1 MQCNHCNFQLAEG
14 ARFCPECGKSAAT
27 TMSCRHCGEVN
38 PIEAK
43 FCPNCGKT
51 SLESLASAAP
61 PAPTVAPSSTST
73 DFVYALTEESVRKGE
88 PDRAQPPYG
97 AVAVCMVDNSIYKIF
112 GHEKYQGNNK
122 NNEFKDLFGRLKE
135 NLLGLAGQKTQK
147 VTNFILADLSNL
159 PLVTHSAPVSVRG
172 KPDASIHFEFWVSP
186 AERESNLLGLFLQ
199 KFASG
204 KKSLTLSEFKQ
215 IAIDHLNSIVSS
227 FDFEIVAKSPEM
239 GAALAREVSSKLKQA
254 TGISSNAVFKF
265 GKVGRREWL
274 DVSKVQKSVHCDQC
288 DAPFTQK
295 IKFCGVCGN
304 DMSDAAKWVNAVSY
318 LQAKSG
324 EQITVR
330 LTMMVDNSDPNTQIK
345 LDEKASEYVLNILAP
360 RLRQMSVPEL
370 MTSSCLNEF
379 SQLLNKQLTKEW
391 LGYISDFAVTD
402 IKTAEDEWFF
412 KTDALVS
419 EALREV
425 EANKKF
431 LAVDSAEIDFNELTF
446 ALELRKV
453 QQGDSE
459 ALTLRRTALESRIK
473 ETELEV
479 QEHALET
486 QTSLR
491 KENIEDDA
499 EKQRLARDKEKMLR
513 ERDFQRESTKG
524 SREDEIADV
533 DHDITLEK
541 KAASH
546 DIDLADMSGEAQ
558 SRANRRGVSDDIFE
572 QEEAI
577 RLRLKEQESNLE
589 LDIKAKGSLG
599 HIEEDL
605 EDRKNAR
612 QIDKLRAMAEMEA
625 NMSKQDGDLELAKRD
640 KLKGLSAAEM
650 LAMQVAE
657 MANKQDGV
665 NAAAIVT
672 AITQSQSAA
681 AGVGIK
687 EEMYEKMLAMQEK
700 ANQATIDAHK
710 FAAEIA
716 QSTNEKSM
724 QSMME
729 VAKVS
734 ASQSSEGYKE
744 AAKIAQSTNEKS
756 MESMSKV
763 ATATAGRKSGNEK
776 EQSGSEFKPAC
787 SKCGFEKN
795 KLAAK
800 FCGDCGDPQ
809 AND

>member
-1 MQCNHCNFQLAEG
+1 
-14 ARFCPECGKSAAT
+14 
-27 TMSCRHCGEVN
+27 
-38 PIEAK
+38 
-43 FCPNCGKT
+43 
-51 SLESLASAAP
+51 LASAAP

-73 DFVYALTEESVRKGE
+73 DFVYALAEESVRQGE

-122 NNEFKDLFGRLKE
+122 KNEFKDLFGRLKE

-147 VTNFILADLSNL
+147 VSNYILADLSNL
-159 PLVTHSAPVSVRG
+159 PLVTHSAPVSVLG
-172 KPDASIHFEFWVSP
+172 KPDAAINFEFWVSP
-186 AERESNLLGLFLQ
+186 EERESNLLGLFLQ

-227 FDFEIVAKSPEM
+227 FDFQIVAKSPEM
-239 GAALAREVSSKLKQA
+239 GAALAREVSAKLKQA

-274 DVSKVQKSVHCDQC
+274 DVTKVQKSVHCDQC
-288 DAPFTQK
+288 GTPFTQK
-295 IKFCGVCGN
+295 IKFCGSCGN

-419 EALREV
+419 EALREM

-431 LAVDSAEIDFNELTF
+431 LAVDSAEIDFKELTF

-491 KENIEDDA
+491 KENIEDEA

-513 ERDFQRESTKG
+513 ERDFQRESSKG
-524 SREDEIADV
+524 AREDEIADV

-546 DIDLADMSGEAQ
+546 DIDLADMTGEAQ
-558 SRANRRGVSDDIFE
+558 SRSNRRGVSDEIFAK
-572 QEEAI
+572 EEE
-577 RLRLKEQESNLE
+577 LRLK
-589 LDIKAKGSLG
+589 AKDQ
-599 HIEEDL
+599 HVEEDL
-605 EDRKNAR
+605 ADRQNSR
-612 QIDKLRAMAEMEA
+612 QIEKLRAMAEMEA
-625 NMSKQDGDLELAKRD
+625 NMSKQDGDLELAKRE

-657 MANKQDGV
+657 MANKQDGES
-665 NAAAIVT
+665 AAAIVK
-672 AITQSQSAA
+672 AIAESQSAA
-681 AGVGIK
+681 AGAGIK
-687 EEMYEKMLAMQEK
+687 EDMYEKMLAMQEK

-716 QSTNEKSM
+716 QSTNEKYM
-724 QSMME
+724 QSKME

-763 ATATAGRKSGNEK
+763 ATATAGRKTGNEK
-776 EQSGSEFKPAC
+776 ESSGSEFKPAC

-795 KLAAK
+795 KLTAK

>member
-1 MQCNHCNFQLAEG
+1 MQCNHCNVQLEEG

-38 PIEAK
+38 SIEAK

-51 SLESLASAAP
+51 SAEPLASAAP

-88 PDRAQPPYG
+88 SDRAQPPYG

-159 PLVTHSAPVSVRG
+159 PLVTHRMSVEVVG
-172 KPDASIHFEFWVSP
+172 KPEASLNLEFWVSP
-186 AERESNLLGLFLQ
+186 AEPDSNLLGLFIQ
-199 KFASG
+199 KFVSG

-215 IAIDHLNSIVSS
+215 IAIEQLSTILYG
-227 FDFEIVAKSPEM
+227 FDFQNSTKSPEM
-239 GAALAREVSSKLKQA
+239 GPAMARELSVKLKQA

-265 GKVGRREWL
+265 GKVGRREGL

-295 IKFCGVCGN
+295 IKFCGECGN

-345 LDEKASEYVLNILAP
+345 LDEKASEYVPNILAP

-431 LAVDSAEIDFNELTF
+431 LDVDSAEIDFKELAF

-459 ALTLRRTALESRIK
+459 ALTLRRTALEARIK

-479 QEHALET
+479 QEHTLET

-524 SREDEIADV
+524 SREDEVADV

-546 DIDLADMSGEAQ
+546 DIDLADMTGEAQ
-558 SRANRRGVSDDIFE
+558 SRANRRGVSDEIFE
-572 QEEAI
+572 QEEE
-577 RLRLKEQESNLE
+577 LRLE
-589 LDIKAKGSLG
+589 AKDQ
-599 HIEEDL
+599 HVKEDL
-605 EDRKNAR
+605 ADRQNSR
-612 QIDKLRAMAEMEA
+612 QLDKLRAMAEMEA

-657 MANKQDGV
+657 MAGKQDGD
-665 NAAAIVT
+665 NAAKIVESI
-672 AITQSQSAA
+672 AQSQSAA
-681 AGVGIK
+681 AGAGIK
-687 EEMYEKMLAMQEK
+687 EEMYEKMLGMQEK
-700 ANQATIDAHK
+700 ANQSAIEAHK
-710 FAAEIA
+710 FAAQIA

-734 ASQSSEGYKE
+734 AAQSTEGYKE

-756 MESMSKV
+756 MDSMSKV
-763 ATATAGRKSGNEK
+763 ATATAGKKAGSEK
-776 EQSGSEFKPAC
+776 ESSSSEFRPAC
-787 SKCGFEKN
+787 SKCGCEKN

-800 FCGDCGDPQ
+800 FCGDCGDPHT
-809 AND
+809 NN

>member
-1 MQCNHCNFQLAEG
+1 
-14 ARFCPECGKSAAT
+14 
-27 TMSCRHCGEVN
+27 MSCRHCGEVN

-51 SLESLASAAP
+51 SLEPLASSAP
-61 PAPTVAPSSTST
+61 PAPTVAPSGTST

-135 NLLGLAGQKTQK
+135 NLLGLTGQKTQK

-159 PLVTHSAPVSVRG
+159 PLVTHRMSVQVVG
-172 KPDASIHFEFWVSP
+172 KPEASLNCEFWVSP
-186 AERESNLLGLFLQ
+186 AEPDSNLLGLFIQ
-199 KFASG
+199 KFVSG

-215 IAIDHLNSIVSS
+215 IAIEQLSTILYG
-227 FDFEIVAKSPEM
+227 FDFQNSTKSPEM
-239 GAALAREVSSKLKQA
+239 GPAMAREVSAKLKQA
-254 TGISSNAVFKF
+254 TGISSNVVFTF

-288 DAPFTQK
+288 DALFTQK

-402 IKTAEDEWFF
+402 IKTAEEEWFF
-412 KTDALVS
+412 KTDALVN

-431 LAVDSAEIDFNELTF
+431 LAVDSAEIDFKELTF

-499 EKQRLARDKEKMLR
+499 EKQRLAQKKEKMLR

-524 SREDEIADV
+524 AREDEIADV
-533 DHDITLEK
+533 DHDISLEK

-546 DIDLADMSGEAQ
+546 DIDLADMTGEAQ
-558 SRANRRGVSDDIFE
+558 SRANRRGVSDEIFAK
-572 QEEAI
+572 EEE
-577 RLRLKEQESNLE
+577 LRLK
-589 LDIKAKGSLG
+589 AKDQ
-599 HIEEDL
+599 HVEEDL
-605 EDRKNAR
+605 ADRQNSR
-612 QIDKLRAMAEMEA
+612 QLDKLRAMAEMEA
-625 NMSKQDGDLELAKRD
+625 NMAKQDGDLELAKRD

-650 LAMQVAE
+650 LAMQVTE
-657 MANKQDGV
+657 MANKQDGA

-672 AITQSQSAA
+672 AIAESQSAA

-687 EEMYEKMLAMQEK
+687 EEMYDKMLAMQEK
-700 ANQATIDAHK
+700 ANQSAIDAHK

-734 ASQSSEGYKE
+734 AAQSTEGYKE

-776 EQSGSEFKPAC
+776 EQSGSDFKPAC

-795 KLAAK
+795 KLTSK
-800 FCGDCGDPQ
+800 FCVGCGDPQ
-809 AND
+809 SNE

>member
-1 MQCNHCNFQLAEG
+1 
-14 ARFCPECGKSAAT
+14 
-27 TMSCRHCGEVN
+27 
-38 PIEAK
+38 
-43 FCPNCGKT
+43 
-51 SLESLASAAP
+51 
-61 PAPTVAPSSTST
+61 
-73 DFVYALTEESVRKGE
+73 
-88 PDRAQPPYG
+88 
-97 AVAVCMVDNSIYKIF
+97 
-112 GHEKYQGNNK
+112 
-122 NNEFKDLFGRLKE
+122 
-135 NLLGLAGQKTQK
+135 
-147 VTNFILADLSNL
+147 
-159 PLVTHSAPVSVRG
+159 
-172 KPDASIHFEFWVSP
+172 
-186 AERESNLLGLFLQ
+186 
-199 KFASG
+199 
-204 KKSLTLSEFKQ
+204 
-215 IAIDHLNSIVSS
+215 
-227 FDFEIVAKSPEM
+227 
-239 GAALAREVSSKLKQA
+239 
-254 TGISSNAVFKF
+254 
-265 GKVGRREWL
+265 
-274 DVSKVQKSVHCDQC
+274 
-288 DAPFTQK
+288 
-295 IKFCGVCGN
+295 
-304 DMSDAAKWVNAVSY
+304 

-431 LAVDSAEIDFNELTF
+431 LAVDSAEIDFKELTF

-459 ALTLRRTALESRIK
+459 ALTLRRTALEARIK

-491 KENIEDDA
+491 KENIEDEA

-524 SREDEIADV
+524 AREDEIADV

-546 DIDLADMSGEAQ
+546 DIDLADMTGEAQ
-558 SRANRRGVSDDIFE
+558 SRSNRRGISDEIFAK
-572 QEEAI
+572 EEE
-577 RLRLKEQESNLE
+577 LRLK
-589 LDIKAKGSLG
+589 AKDQ
-599 HIEEDL
+599 HVEEDL
-605 EDRKNAR
+605 ADRQNSR
-612 QIDKLRAMAEMEA
+612 QIEKLRAMAEMEA
-625 NMSKQDGDLELAKRD
+625 NMAKQDGDLELAKRD
-640 KLKGLSAAEM
+640 AMKNLSAAEM

-657 MANKQDGV
+657 LAKTNGGHS
-665 NAAAIVT
+665 AADIVKAI
-672 AITQSQSAA
+672 ADSQAAA
-681 AGVGIK
+681 AGAGIK

-700 ANQATIDAHK
+700 ANQSAIDAHK
-710 FAAEIA
+710 SAAEIA

-756 MESMSKV
+756 MESMAKV
-763 ATATAGRKSGNEK
+763 ATATAGRKTGNEK
-776 EQSGSEFKPAC
+776 ESAGSEFKPAC
-787 SKCGFEKN
+787 SNCGFEKN
-795 KLAAK
+795 KLVAK
-800 FCGDCGDPQ
+800 FCGQCGDPQ
-809 AND
+809 SND

>member
-1 MQCNHCNFQLAEG
+1 MQCNHCNFELAEG

-27 TMSCRHCGEVN
+27 TMACRHCGEVN

-43 FCPNCGKT
+43 FCPNCGK
-51 SLESLASAAP
+51 SSSDPVASSAI

-147 VTNFILADLSNL
+147 VSNYILADLSNL
-159 PLVTHSAPVSVRG
+159 PLVTHRMPVQVVG
-172 KPDASIHFEFWVSP
+172 KPEASLHFEFWISP
-186 AERESNLLGLFLQ
+186 AEQDLNLLGLFIQ
-199 KFASG
+199 KFVSG
-204 KKSLTLSEFKQ
+204 KKNLTLSEFKQ
-215 IAIDHLNSIVSS
+215 IAIEQLNTIASG
-227 FDFEIVAKSPEM
+227 FDFQNATKSPEM
-239 GAALAREVSSKLKQA
+239 GPAMARELSIKLKQA
-254 TGISSNAVFKF
+254 TGISSNVVFKF
-265 GKVGRREWL
+265 GNVGRREWL
-274 DVSKVQKSVHCDQC
+274 DVTKAQKAVHCDQC
-288 DAPFTQK
+288 GAAFTQK
-295 IKFCGVCGN
+295 IKFCGSCGN

-318 LQAKSG
+318 LQAKTG
-324 EQITVR
+324 EQITIR
-330 LTMMVDNSDPNTQIK
+330 MTMMVDNSDPNIQIK
-345 LDEKASEYVLNILAP
+345 LDERASEYVLNVLAP
-360 RLRQMSVPEL
+360 KLRQMSVPEL
-370 MTSSCLNEF
+370 MTSSCLSEF

-402 IKTAEDEWFF
+402 IRTAEDEWFF

-431 LAVDSAEIDFNELTF
+431 LAVDSAEIDFKELTF

-459 ALTLRRTALESRIK
+459 ALTLRRTALEARIK

-513 ERDFQRESTKG
+513 ERDFQREATKG
-524 SREDEIADV
+524 AREDEITDV
-533 DHDITLEK
+533 DHDFTLEK

-546 DIDLADMSGEAQ
+546 DIDLADMTGEAQ
-558 SRANRRGVSDDIFE
+558 SRANRRGVSDDVFRR
-572 QEEAI
+572 EED
-577 RLRLKEQESNLE
+577 LRLDAKKAEGAVDLE
-589 LDIKAKGSLG
+589 IKREGSLG
-599 HIEEDL
+599 HIKEDL
-605 EDRKNAR
+605 EDRQSAR
-612 QIDKLRAMAEMEA
+612 QIEKLRAMAEMEA
-625 NMSKQDGDLELAKRD
+625 NMAKQDGDLELAKRD
-640 KLKGLSAAEM
+640 AMKNLSAAEM

-657 MANKQDGV
+657 LAKV
-665 NAAAIVT
+665 NGG
-672 AITQSQSAA
+672 QSAA
-681 AGVGIK
+681 DIVKAIADSQAASAGVGIK

-700 ANQATIDAHK
+700 ANQSAIDAHK
-710 FAAEIA
+710 SAAEIA

-734 ASQSSEGYKE
+734 ASQSTEGYKE

-763 ATATAGRKSGNEK
+763 ATATAGRKNGNEK
-776 EQSGSEFKPAC
+776 ESSGSEFRPAC
-787 SKCGFEKN
+787 SKCGFDKN
-795 KLAAK
+795 KLTAK
-800 FCGDCGDPQ
+800 FCGSCGDPQ
-809 AND
+809 TND

>member
-51 SLESLASAAP
+51 SSEPVASTAS

-88 PDRAQPPYG
+88 PDRAQPLYG

-122 NNEFKDLFGRLKE
+122 TNEFKDLFGRLKE

-159 PLVTHSAPVSVRG
+159 PLVTHSAPVSVLG
-172 KPDASIHFEFWVSP
+172 KPDASIQFEFWVSP
-186 AERESNLLGLFLQ
+186 EERESNLLGLFLQ

-227 FDFEIVAKSPEM
+227 FDFQIVAKSPEM
-239 GAALAREVSSKLKQA
+239 GAALAREVSAKLKQA
-254 TGISSNAVFKF
+254 TGISSNSVFRF

-274 DVSKVQKSVHCDQC
+274 DVTKVQKSVHCDQC

-295 IKFCGVCGN
+295 IKFCGACGN

-330 LTMMVDNSDPNTQIK
+330 LTMMVDTSDPNTQIK

-360 RLRQMSVPEL
+360 RLRQMSIPEL

-431 LAVDSAEIDFNELTF
+431 LAVDSAEIDFQELTF

-453 QQGDSE
+453 RQGDSE
-459 ALTLRRTALESRIK
+459 ALTLRRVALEARIK

-479 QEHALET
+479 QESALET

-499 EKQRLARDKEKMLR
+499 EKQRLAREKEKMLR

-524 SREDEIADV
+524 AREDEIADV
-533 DHDITLEK
+533 DHDISLEK

-546 DIDLADMSGEAQ
+546 DIDLADMTGEAQ
-558 SRANRRGVSDDIFE
+558 SRANRRGVSDDIFAK
-572 QEEAI
+572 EEA
-577 RLRLKEQESNLE
+577 LRLV
-589 LDIKAKGSLG
+589 AKDK
-599 HIEEDL
+599 HVEEDL
-605 EDRKNAR
+605 ADRQNSR
-612 QIDKLRAMAEMEA
+612 QLDKLRAMAEMEA

-657 MANKQDGV
+657 MANKQDGA

-672 AITQSQSAA
+672 AIAKSQSDA

-734 ASQSSEGYKE
+734 ASQSSEGFKE

-776 EQSGSEFKPAC
+776 EPSDSELKPTC
-787 SKCGFEKN
+787 SSCGKKIN
-795 KLAAK
+795 SPYK
-800 FCGDCGDPQ
+800 FCHECGHKQD
-809 AND
+809 DK

>member
-1 MQCNHCNFQLAEG
+1 MQCNHCNFQLVEG

-51 SLESLASAAP
+51 SSEALASAAP

-73 DFVYALTEESVRKGE
+73 DFVYALAEESVRKGE

-147 VTNFILADLSNL
+147 VSNYILADLSNL
-159 PLVTHSAPVSVRG
+159 PLVTHSAPVSVLG
-172 KPDASIHFEFWVSP
+172 KPDAAINFEFWVSP
-186 AERESNLLGLFLQ
+186 EERESNLLGLFLQ

-227 FDFEIVAKSPEM
+227 FDFQIVAKSPEM
-239 GAALAREVSSKLKQA
+239 GAALAREVSAKLKQV

-274 DVSKVQKSVHCDQC
+274 DVTKVQKSVHCDQC
-288 DAPFTQK
+288 GAPFTQK
-295 IKFCGVCGN
+295 IRFCGSCGN

-431 LAVDSAEIDFNELTF
+431 LAVDSAEIDFKELTF

-459 ALTLRRTALESRIK
+459 ALTLRRTALEARIK

-491 KENIEDDA
+491 KENIEDEA

-524 SREDEIADV
+524 AREDEIADV

-546 DIDLADMSGEAQ
+546 DIDLADMTGEAQ
-558 SRANRRGVSDDIFE
+558 SRANRRGVSDDVFKR
-572 QEEAI
+572 EED
-577 RLRLKEQESNLE
+577 LRLEAKKAEGEVDLQIKKE
-589 LDIKAKGSLG
+589 GSLG
-599 HIEEDL
+599 HIKEDL
-605 EDRKNAR
+605 EDRQSAR
-612 QIDKLRAMAEMEA
+612 QIEKLRAMAEMEA
-625 NMSKQDGDLELAKRD
+625 NMAKQDGDLELAKRD
-640 KLKGLSAAEM
+640 AMKNLSAAEM

-657 MANKQDGV
+657 LAKTNGG
-665 NAAAIVT
+665 
-672 AITQSQSAA
+672 QSAA
-681 AGVGIK
+681 DIVKAIADSQAAAAGAGIK

-700 ANQATIDAHK
+700 ANQSAIDAHK
-710 FAAEIA
+710 SAAEIA

-763 ATATAGRKSGNEK
+763 ATATAGRKTGNEK
-776 EQSGSEFKPAC
+776 ESSGSEFKPAC
-787 SKCGFEKN
+787 SKCGFDKN
-795 KLAAK
+795 KLTAK

-809 AND
+809 TND

>member
-51 SLESLASAAP
+51 SSEPLASAAP
-61 PAPTVAPSSTST
+61 PAPTVAPSSSST

-122 NNEFKDLFGRLKE
+122 TNEFKDLFGRLKE

-159 PLVTHSAPVSVRG
+159 PLVTHSAPVSVLG
-172 KPDASIHFEFWVSP
+172 KPDASIQFEFWVSP
-186 AERESNLLGLFLQ
+186 EERESNLLGLFLQ

-227 FDFEIVAKSPEM
+227 FDFQIVAKSPEM
-239 GAALAREVSSKLKQA
+239 GAALAREVSAKLKQA
-254 TGISSNAVFKF
+254 TGISSNSVFRF

-274 DVSKVQKSVHCDQC
+274 DVTKVQKSVHCDQC

-295 IKFCGVCGN
+295 IKFCGTCGN

-330 LTMMVDNSDPNTQIK
+330 LTMMVDTSDPNTQIK

-360 RLRQMSVPEL
+360 RLRQMSIPEL

-431 LAVDSAEIDFNELTF
+431 LAVDSAEIDFQELTF

-453 QQGDSE
+453 RQGDSE
-459 ALTLRRTALESRIK
+459 ALTLRRVALEARIK

-499 EKQRLARDKEKMLR
+499 EKQRLAREKEKMLR

-524 SREDEIADV
+524 AREDEIADV
-533 DHDITLEK
+533 DHDISLEK

-546 DIDLADMSGEAQ
+546 DIDLADMTGEAQ
-558 SRANRRGVSDDIFE
+558 SRANRRGVSDEIFAK
-572 QEEAI
+572 EEE
-577 RLRLKEQESNLE
+577 LRLK
-589 LDIKAKGSLG
+589 AKDQ
-599 HIEEDL
+599 HVVEDL
-605 EDRKNAR
+605 ADRQNSR
-612 QIDKLRAMAEMEA
+612 QLDKLRAMAEMEA
-625 NMSKQDGDLELAKRD
+625 NMAKQDGDLELAKRD

-657 MANKQDGV
+657 MAGKQDGD
-665 NAAAIVT
+665 NAAKIVESI
-672 AITQSQSAA
+672 AKSQSAA
-681 AGVGIK
+681 AGEGIK
-687 EEMYEKMLAMQEK
+687 EAMYEKMLAMQEK

-800 FCGDCGDPQ
+800 FCGSCGDPQ
-809 AND
+809 TND

>member
-51 SLESLASAAP
+51 SSEPVASTAS

-122 NNEFKDLFGRLKE
+122 TNEFKDLFGRLKE

-159 PLVTHSAPVSVRG
+159 PLVTHSAPVSVLG
-172 KPDASIHFEFWVSP
+172 KPDASIQFEFWVSP
-186 AERESNLLGLFLQ
+186 EERESNLLGLFLQ

-227 FDFEIVAKSPEM
+227 FDFQIVAKSPEM
-239 GAALAREVSSKLKQA
+239 GAALAREVSAKLKQA
-254 TGISSNAVFKF
+254 TGISSNSVFRF

-274 DVSKVQKSVHCDQC
+274 DVTKVQKSVHCDQC

-295 IKFCGVCGN
+295 IKFCGACGN

-330 LTMMVDNSDPNTQIK
+330 LTMMVDTSDPNTQIK

-360 RLRQMSVPEL
+360 RLRQMSIPEL

-431 LAVDSAEIDFNELTF
+431 LAVDSAEIDFQELTF

-453 QQGDSE
+453 RQGDSE
-459 ALTLRRTALESRIK
+459 ALTLRRVALEARIK

-479 QEHALET
+479 QESALET

-499 EKQRLARDKEKMLR
+499 EKQRLAREKEKMLR

-524 SREDEIADV
+524 AREDEIADV
-533 DHDITLEK
+533 DHDISLEK

-546 DIDLADMSGEAQ
+546 DIDLADMTGEAQ
-558 SRANRRGVSDDIFE
+558 SRANRRGVSDDIFAK
-572 QEEAI
+572 EEA
-577 RLRLKEQESNLE
+577 LRLV
-589 LDIKAKGSLG
+589 AKDK
-599 HIEEDL
+599 HVEEDL
-605 EDRKNAR
+605 ADRQNSR
-612 QIDKLRAMAEMEA
+612 QLDKLRAMAEMEA

-657 MANKQDGV
+657 MANKQDGA

-672 AITQSQSAA
+672 AIAKSQSDA

-734 ASQSSEGYKE
+734 ASQSSEGFKE

-776 EQSGSEFKPAC
+776 EPSDSELKPTC
-787 SKCGFEKN
+787 SSCGKKIN
-795 KLAAK
+795 SPYK
-800 FCGDCGDPQ
+800 FCHECGHKQD
-809 AND
+809 DK

>member
-1 MQCNHCNFQLAEG
+1 MQCNHCNFELEEG
-14 ARFCPECGKSAAT
+14 ARFCPQCGKSAAT

-51 SLESLASAAP
+51 SAEPLASAAP
-61 PAPTVAPSSTST
+61 AALASTST

-112 GHEKYQGNNK
+112 GHAKYQGNNK

-135 NLLGLAGQKTQK
+135 NLLGLAGRKTQK

-159 PLVTHSAPVSVRG
+159 PLVTHRMPVQVGG
-172 KPDASIHFEFWVSP
+172 KPEASLNFEFWVSP
-186 AERESNLLGLFLQ
+186 AEPDSNSLGMFIQ
-199 KFASG
+199 KFVSG
-204 KKSLTLSEFKQ
+204 KKSLTLYEFKE
-215 IAIDHLNSIVSS
+215 IAIQQLSTILYG
-227 FDFEIVAKSPEM
+227 FDFQNSMKSPEM
-239 GAALAREVSSKLKQA
+239 GPAMAREVCAKLKQA
-254 TGISSNAVFKF
+254 TGISSNALFTF

-274 DVSKVQKSVHCDQC
+274 DVTKAQKPVHCDQC
-288 DAPFTQK
+288 GATFTQK
-295 IKFCGVCGN
+295 IKFCGACGN

-431 LAVDSAEIDFNELTF
+431 LAVDSAEIDFKELTF
-446 ALELRKV
+446 QLELRKV

-459 ALTLRRTALESRIK
+459 ALTLRRTALEARIK

-486 QTSLR
+486 QTFLR

-524 SREDEIADV
+524 AREDEIADV

-546 DIDLADMSGEAQ
+546 DIDLADMTGEAQ
-558 SRANRRGVSDDIFE
+558 SRAKRRGVSDEIFE
-572 QEEAI
+572 EEEK
-577 RLRLKEQESNLE
+577 LRLK
-589 LDIKAKGSLG
+589 AKDK
-599 HIEEDL
+599 HVEEDL
-605 EDRKNAR
+605 SDRQNSR
-612 QIDKLRAMAEMEA
+612 QIEKLRAMAEMEA
-625 NMSKQDGDLELAKRD
+625 SMAKQDGDLELAKRD

-657 MANKQDGV
+657 MANKQDGTS
-665 NAAAIVT
+665 AAAIVT
-672 AITQSQSAA
+672 AIAQSQSAT
-681 AGVGIK
+681 AGEGIK
-687 EEMYEKMLAMQEK
+687 EAMYEKMLAMQEK
-700 ANQATIDAHK
+700 ANQATVDAHK

-729 VAKVS
+729 VARVS
-734 ASQSSEGYKE
+734 VAQSSEGYKE

-776 EQSGSEFKPAC
+776 EPSDSELKPTC
-787 SKCGFEKN
+787 SSCGKKIN
-795 KLAAK
+795 SPYK
-800 FCGDCGDPQ
+800 FCHECGHKQD
-809 AND
+809 DK

>member
-1 MQCNHCNFQLAEG
+1 MQCKQCNFELAEG

-27 TMSCRHCGEVN
+27 TMACRHCSEVN
-38 PIEAK
+38 PIDAK
-43 FCPNCGKT
+43 FCPNCGK
-51 SLESLASAAP
+51 SASEPLASSSA

-73 DFVYALTEESVRKGE
+73 DFVYSLTEESVRKGE

-147 VTNFILADLSNL
+147 VTNYILADLSNL
-159 PLVTHSAPVSVRG
+159 PLVTHLAPVSVLG
-172 KPDASIHFEFWVSP
+172 KPDASIQFEFWVNP
-186 AERESNLLGLFLQ
+186 EERESNLLGLFLQ

-215 IAIDHLNSIVSS
+215 IAIDHLNAIVAS
-227 FDFEIVAKSPEM
+227 FDFQIVAKSPEM
-239 GAALAREVSSKLKQA
+239 GAALAREVSAKLKQA

-274 DVSKVQKSVHCDQC
+274 DVSKAQKAVHCDQC
-288 DAPFTQK
+288 GTAFTQK
-295 IKFCGVCGN
+295 IKFCGSCGN

-324 EQITVR
+324 EQITIR

-370 MTSSCLNEF
+370 MTSSCLTDF
-379 SQLLNKQLTKEW
+379 SQLLNQQLTKEW

-419 EALREV
+419 EALREI

-431 LAVDSAEIDFNELTF
+431 LAVDSAEIDFKELTF

-459 ALTLRRTALESRIK
+459 ALTLRRTALEARIK
-473 ETELEV
+473 EAELEV

-499 EKQRLARDKEKMLR
+499 EKQRLAREKEKMLR
-513 ERDFQRESTKG
+513 ERDFQREATKG
-524 SREDEIADV
+524 AREDEIADV

-546 DIDLADMSGEAQ
+546 DIDLADMTGEAQ
-558 SRANRRGVSDDIFE
+558 SRANRRGVSDEIFAK
-572 QEEAI
+572 EEE
-577 RLRLKEQESNLE
+577 LRLK
-589 LDIKAKGSLG
+589 AKDQ
-599 HIEEDL
+599 HVEEDL
-605 EDRKNAR
+605 ADRQNSR
-612 QIDKLRAMAEMEA
+612 QIEKLRAMAEMEA
-625 NMSKQDGDLELAKRD
+625 NMAKQDGDLELAKRD

-657 MANKQDGV
+657 MANKQDGDS
-665 NAAAIVT
+665 AAAIVK
-672 AITQSQSAA
+672 AIAESQSAA
-681 AGVGIK
+681 AGAGIK

-734 ASQSSEGYKE
+734 ASQSTEGYKE

-763 ATATAGRKSGNEK
+763 ATATAGRKTGNEK
-776 EQSGSEFKPAC
+776 ESSGSEFKPAC

-795 KLAAK
+795 KLTAK

-809 AND
+809 TND

>member
-51 SLESLASAAP
+51 SSEPVASTAS

-135 NLLGLAGQKTQK
+135 NLLGLAGQKNQK

-159 PLVTHSAPVSVRG
+159 PLVTHSAPVSVLG
-172 KPDASIHFEFWVSP
+172 KPDASIQFEFWVSP
-186 AERESNLLGLFLQ
+186 EERESNLLGLFLQ

-227 FDFEIVAKSPEM
+227 FDFQIVAKSPEM
-239 GAALAREVSSKLKQA
+239 GAALAREVSAKLKQA
-254 TGISSNAVFKF
+254 TGISSNSVFRF

-274 DVSKVQKSVHCDQC
+274 DVTKVQKSVHCDQC

-295 IKFCGVCGN
+295 IKFCGACGN

-330 LTMMVDNSDPNTQIK
+330 LTMMVDTSDPNTQIK

-360 RLRQMSVPEL
+360 RLRQMSIPEL

-431 LAVDSAEIDFNELTF
+431 LAVDSAEIDFQELTF

-453 QQGDSE
+453 RQGDSE
-459 ALTLRRTALESRIK
+459 ALTLRRVALEARIK

-479 QEHALET
+479 QESALET
-486 QTSLR
+486 QTALR

-499 EKQRLARDKEKMLR
+499 EKQRLAREKEKMLR

-524 SREDEIADV
+524 AREDEIADV
-533 DHDITLEK
+533 DHDISLEK

-546 DIDLADMSGEAQ
+546 DIDLADMTGEAQ
-558 SRANRRGVSDDIFE
+558 SRANRRGVSDDIFAK
-572 QEEAI
+572 EEES
-577 RLRLKEQESNLE
+577 RLK
-589 LDIKAKGSLG
+589 AKDK
-599 HIEEDL
+599 HVEEDL
-605 EDRKNAR
+605 ADRQNSR
-612 QIDKLRAMAEMEA
+612 QLDKLRAMAEMEA

-657 MANKQDGV
+657 MANKQDGA

-672 AITQSQSAA
+672 AIAKSQSDA

-734 ASQSSEGYKE
+734 ASQSSEGFKE

-776 EQSGSEFKPAC
+776 EPSDSELKPTC
-787 SKCGFEKN
+787 SSCGKKIN
-795 KLAAK
+795 SPYR
-800 FCGDCGDPQ
+800 FCHECGHKQD
-809 AND
+809 DK

>member
-51 SLESLASAAP
+51 SSEPVASTAS

-172 KPDASIHFEFWVSP
+172 KPDASIQFEFWVSP
-186 AERESNLLGLFLQ
+186 EERESNLLGLFLQ

-227 FDFEIVAKSPEM
+227 FDFQIVAKSPEM
-239 GAALAREVSSKLKQA
+239 GAALAREVSAKLKQA
-254 TGISSNAVFKF
+254 TGISSNSVFRF

-274 DVSKVQKSVHCDQC
+274 DVTKVQKSVHCDQC

-295 IKFCGVCGN
+295 IKFCGTCGN

-330 LTMMVDNSDPNTQIK
+330 LTMMVDTSDPNTQIK

-360 RLRQMSVPEL
+360 RLRQMSIPEL

-431 LAVDSAEIDFNELTF
+431 LAVDSAEIDFQELTF

-453 QQGDSE
+453 RQGDSE
-459 ALTLRRTALESRIK
+459 ALTLRRVALEARIK

-479 QEHALET
+479 QESALET
-486 QTSLR
+486 QTALR

-499 EKQRLARDKEKMLR
+499 EKQRLAREKEKMLR

-524 SREDEIADV
+524 AREDEIADV
-533 DHDITLEK
+533 DHDISLEK

-546 DIDLADMSGEAQ
+546 DIDLADMTGEAQ
-558 SRANRRGVSDDIFE
+558 SRANRRGVSDDIFAK
-572 QEEAI
+572 EEES
-577 RLRLKEQESNLE
+577 RLK
-589 LDIKAKGSLG
+589 AKDK
-599 HIEEDL
+599 HVEEDL
-605 EDRKNAR
+605 ADRQNSR
-612 QIDKLRAMAEMEA
+612 QLDKLRAMAEMEA

-657 MANKQDGV
+657 MANKQDGA

-672 AITQSQSAA
+672 AIAKSQSDA

-734 ASQSSEGYKE
+734 ASQSSEGFKE

-776 EQSGSEFKPAC
+776 EPSDSELKPTC
-787 SKCGFEKN
+787 SSCGKKIN
-795 KLAAK
+795 SPYK
-800 FCGDCGDPQ
+800 FCHECGHKQD
-809 AND
+809 DK

>member
-1 MQCNHCNFQLAEG
+1 
-14 ARFCPECGKSAAT
+14 
-27 TMSCRHCGEVN
+27 MS
-38 PIEAK
+38 I
-43 FCPNCGKT
+43 
-51 SLESLASAAP
+51 
-61 PAPTVAPSSTST
+61 
-73 DFVYALTEESVRKGE
+73 
-88 PDRAQPPYG
+88 
-97 AVAVCMVDNSIYKIF
+97 
-112 GHEKYQGNNK
+112 
-122 NNEFKDLFGRLKE
+122 
-135 NLLGLAGQKTQK
+135 
-147 VTNFILADLSNL
+147 
-159 PLVTHSAPVSVRG
+159 
-172 KPDASIHFEFWVSP
+172 
-186 AERESNLLGLFLQ
+186 
-199 KFASG
+199 
-204 KKSLTLSEFKQ
+204 
-215 IAIDHLNSIVSS
+215 
-227 FDFEIVAKSPEM
+227 
-239 GAALAREVSSKLKQA
+239 
-254 TGISSNAVFKF
+254 
-265 GKVGRREWL
+265 
-274 DVSKVQKSVHCDQC
+274 
-288 DAPFTQK
+288 
-295 IKFCGVCGN
+295 
-304 DMSDAAKWVNAVSY
+304 
-318 LQAKSG
+318 
-324 EQITVR
+324 
-330 LTMMVDNSDPNTQIK
+330 
-345 LDEKASEYVLNILAP
+345 
-360 RLRQMSVPEL
+360 PEL

-431 LAVDSAEIDFNELTF
+431 LAVDSAEIDFQELTF

-453 QQGDSE
+453 RQGDSE
-459 ALTLRRTALESRIK
+459 ALTLRRVALEARIK

-479 QEHALET
+479 QESALET

-499 EKQRLARDKEKMLR
+499 EKQRLAREKEKMLR

-524 SREDEIADV
+524 AREDEIADV
-533 DHDITLEK
+533 DHDISLEK

-546 DIDLADMSGEAQ
+546 DIDLADMTGEAQ
-558 SRANRRGVSDDIFE
+558 SRANRRGVSDDIFAK
-572 QEEAI
+572 EEA
-577 RLRLKEQESNLE
+577 LRLV
-589 LDIKAKGSLG
+589 AKDK
-599 HIEEDL
+599 HVEEDL
-605 EDRKNAR
+605 ADRQNSR
-612 QIDKLRAMAEMEA
+612 QLDKLRAMAEMEA

-657 MANKQDGV
+657 MANKQDGA
-665 NAAAIVT
+665 NATAIVT
-672 AITQSQSAA
+672 AIAQSQSAA

-734 ASQSSEGYKE
+734 ASQSSEGFKE

-776 EQSGSEFKPAC
+776 EPSDSELKPTC
-787 SKCGFEKN
+787 SSCGKKIN
-795 KLAAK
+795 SPYK
-800 FCGDCGDPQ
+800 FCHECGHKQD
-809 AND
+809 DK